1 MARPSRNKPQ
11 EAQTEASLIPI
22 MSCMFLLIP
31 ALLLAMEVA
40 RHAEVPVS
48 VPNFTHEGT
57 SRSPHEPQPKLTVR
71 ISNDGFSTAQGSAS
85 AEVDIPT
92 GDGGEHDFDALEAKA
107 LQVHAAIPDRDTVHL
122 SAENDVPF
130 ETVIR
135 TMDALRGRDCSL
147 QAVARGENAPETCA
161 FWNVVI
167 ES

>member
-1 MARPSRNKPQ
+1 MARSPRKKPQ

-40 RHAEVPVS
+40 RHAEIPVS
-48 VPNFTHEGT
+48 VPHFTHAGT
-57 SRSPHEPQPKLTVR
+57 TTSTDEPEPKFTVR
-71 ISNDGFSTAQGSAS
+71 ISADGFATAEGSAR
-85 AEVDIPT
+85 AEIDIPT
-92 GDGGEHDFDALEAKA
+92 AGDGEHDFDALQSKA
-107 LQVHAAIPDRDTVHL
+107 LLHHAAAPDRFTVHL

-135 TMDALRGRDCSL
+135 TMDALRGPDCSL
-147 QAVARGENAPETCA
+147 QAVRRGENAPKACA